1 MTFDCQKFFVNRMT
15 ELFGVETLEII
26 PQGAKYL
33 SEPMK
38 LLEADL
44 KARLVNYN
52 ENDILRWCFSNVQA
66 KINSFGQIMAVKLK
80 DQPSRR
86 IDGAVSLI
94 IAYATIRMYRA
105 EYNELYTGWENAD
118 F

>member
-1 MTFDCQKFFVNRMT
+1 MT
-15 ELFGVETLEII
+15 ELFGAEVLEVI

-44 KARLVNYN
+44 KSGIVNYN
-52 ENDILRWCFSNVQA
+52 SNDILKWCLSNTQA
-66 KINSFGQIMAVKLK
+66 KINQYGQIMAVKLK
-80 DQPSRR
+80 EQPSRR

-94 IAYATIRMYRA
+94 IAYATMRMYKT
-105 EYNELYTGWENAD
+105 EYNDLYS
-118 F
+118 